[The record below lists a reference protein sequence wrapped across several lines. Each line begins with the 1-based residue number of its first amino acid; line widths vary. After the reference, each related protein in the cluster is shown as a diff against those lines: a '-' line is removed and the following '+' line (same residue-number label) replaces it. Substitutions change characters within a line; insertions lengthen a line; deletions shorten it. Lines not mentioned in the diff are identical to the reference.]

1 MDKYT
6 KIKQLFEQNRDE
18 ENAVKMSKYM
28 RDLFKFYGLATP
40 LRKSFYKDLLKEEK
54 VNKVAG
60 NGIFLSICIFLVFLL
75 FGAFGAKWFI
85 SLFAS
90 CCLSL
95 GSIGY
100 TVYERFL
107 QSTGKTMLSTI
118 SQISGTRLTL
128 LQVINNKVIMLVK
141 RSLINNDKSHIGYE
155 W

>member
-85 SLFAS
+85 SLFANGNNEVIS
-90 CCLSL
+90 NWQKYL
-95 GSIGY
+95 
-100 TVYERFL
+100 FL
-107 QSTGKTMLSTI
+107 CRI
-118 SQISGTRLTL
+118 I
-128 LQVINNKVIMLVK
+128 INNISYGNTIAEVLFWRESSKKNESIKCV
-141 RSLINNDKSHIGYE
+141 
-155 W
+155 

>member
-85 SLFAS
+85 SLFANGNNEVIS
-90 CCLSL
+90 NWQKYL
-95 GSIGY
+95 
-100 TVYERFL
+100 FL
-107 QSTGKTMLSTI
+107 CRI
-118 SQISGTRLTL
+118 I
-128 LQVINNKVIMLVK
+128 INNISYGNTIAEVLFWRESSKKNESITCV
-141 RSLINNDKSHIGYE
+141 
-155 W
+155 

>member
-6 KIKQLFEQNRDE
+6 KIKHLFEQNRDE

-85 SLFAS
+85 SLFANGNNEVIS
-90 CCLSL
+90 NWQKYL
-95 GSIGY
+95 
-100 TVYERFL
+100 FL
-107 QSTGKTMLSTI
+107 CRI
-118 SQISGTRLTL
+118 I
-128 LQVINNKVIMLVK
+128 INNISYGNTIAEVLFWRESSKKNESIKCV
-141 RSLINNDKSHIGYE
+141 
-155 W
+155 

>member
-85 SLFAS
+85 SLFANGTNEVIS
-90 CCLSL
+90 NWQKYL
-95 GSIGY
+95 
-100 TVYERFL
+100 FL
-107 QSTGKTMLSTI
+107 CRI
-118 SQISGTRLTL
+118 I
-128 LQVINNKVIMLVK
+128 INNISYGNTIAEVLFWRESSKKNESIKCV
-141 RSLINNDKSHIGYE
+141 
-155 W
+155 

>member
-40 LRKSFYKDLLKEEK
+40 LRKSFYKDLLKEENQK
-54 VNKVAG
+54 KVAG

-85 SLFAS
+85 SLFANGNNEVIS
-90 CCLSL
+90 NWQKYL
-95 GSIGY
+95 
-100 TVYERFL
+100 FL
-107 QSTGKTMLSTI
+107 CRI
-118 SQISGTRLTL
+118 I
-128 LQVINNKVIMLVK
+128 INNISYGNTIAEVLFWRESSKKNESIKCV
-141 RSLINNDKSHIGYE
+141 
-155 W
+155 

>member
-18 ENAVKMSKYM
+18 ENAVKMSKYK

-85 SLFAS
+85 SLFANGNNEVIS
-90 CCLSL
+90 NWQKYL
-95 GSIGY
+95 
-100 TVYERFL
+100 FL
-107 QSTGKTMLSTI
+107 CRI
-118 SQISGTRLTL
+118 I
-128 LQVINNKVIMLVK
+128 INNISYGNTIAEVLFWMESSKKNESIKCV
-141 RSLINNDKSHIGYE
+141 
-155 W
+155 

>member
-75 FGAFGAKWFI
+75 FGEFGAKWFI
-85 SLFAS
+85 SLFAN
-90 CCLSL
+90 
-95 GSIGY
+95 GNNE
-100 TVYERFL
+100 V
-107 QSTGKTMLSTI
+107 I
-118 SQISGTRLTL
+118 S
-128 LQVINNKVIMLVK
+128 N
-141 RSLINNDKSHIGYE
+141 
-155 W
+155 

>member
-85 SLFAS
+85 SLFANGNNEVIS
-90 CCLSL
+90 NWQKYL
-95 GSIGY
+95 
-100 TVYERFL
+100 FL
-107 QSTGKTMLSTI
+107 CRI
-118 SQISGTRLTL
+118 I
-128 LQVINNKVIMLVK
+128 INNISYGNTIAEVLFWRESSKKNESIKYV
-141 RSLINNDKSHIGYE
+141 
-155 W
+155 

>member
-28 RDLFKFYGLATP
+28 SDLFKFYGLATP

-85 SLFAS
+85 SLFANGNNEVIS
-90 CCLSL
+90 NWQKYL
-95 GSIGY
+95 
-100 TVYERFL
+100 FL
-107 QSTGKTMLSTI
+107 CRI
-118 SQISGTRLTL
+118 I
-128 LQVINNKVIMLVK
+128 INNISYGNTIAEVLFWRESSKKNESIKCV
-141 RSLINNDKSHIGYE
+141 
-155 W
+155 